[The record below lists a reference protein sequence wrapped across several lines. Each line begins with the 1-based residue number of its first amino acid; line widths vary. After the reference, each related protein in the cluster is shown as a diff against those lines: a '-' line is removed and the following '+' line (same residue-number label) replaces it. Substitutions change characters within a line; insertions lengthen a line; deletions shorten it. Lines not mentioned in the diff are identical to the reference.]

1 MDPLHDIQGRPAPP
15 KTLEPRE
22 RERLQ
27 KAAREFE
34 AVFVAYMFKSMR
46 GSVQK
51 SGLLG
56 EGYGGD
62 MMDSI
67 LDMELGRQLAQK
79 SNFGIAEMLW
89 RRITGEPFPKQVASG
104 GPAAE
109 GLAARGARVTR
120 RDAASA
126 PPPAVPSGEQRTA
139 QSPGKPAGS
148 EPQERPAPGK
158 KPEGPV
164 IPTARP
170 DRPVRFA
177 LGQAVAERVNTY
189 APLIREAA
197 EKHGVDENLIK
208 AVMATESAG
217 NPRARSSADAK
228 GLMQLIDG
236 TAQSMGVRNSW
247 NPRENI
253 LGGAKYLQQM
263 LARFGGNVE
272 HALASYNAGP
282 GAVKRYGGI
291 PPFRETQQYVGRVM
305 EYLKIFA
312 QDGETDDGED

>member
-1 MDPLHDIQGRPAPP
+1 MDPLRDIQGRPAPDRSLD
-15 KTLEPRE
+15 TRE
-22 RERLQ
+22 RQRLE

-67 LDMELGRQLAQK
+67 LDMELGRQLAQR
-79 SNFGIAEMLW
+79 SNFGLAEMLW
-89 RRITGEPFPKQVASG
+89 RRITGEPLPKQA
-104 GPAAE
+104 PAARPSTVPAD
-109 GLAARGARVTR
+109 GAQVSPARANAPAVREQTAVPAQP
-120 RDAASA
+120 AASTHADA
-126 PPPAVPSGEQRTA
+126 PARASVPSA
-139 QSPGKPAGS
+139 PA
-148 EPQERPAPGK
+148 A
-158 KPEGPV
+158 PV
-164 IPTARP
+164 IPQARP

-177 LGQAVAERVNTY
+177 VGQAIAERVNTY

-208 AVMATESAG
+208 AVIATESAG

-228 GLMQLIDG
+228 GLMQLIDS
-236 TAQSMGVRNSW
+236 TARSMGVSNSW

-253 LGGAKYLQQM
+253 QGGVKYLQR
-263 LARFGGNVE
+263 LLSRFEGNVE

-282 GAVKRYGGI
+282 GTVDRYGGI

-305 EYLKIFA
+305 EYLKLFA
-312 QDGETDDGED
+312 QEGESDHGED